1 MCIRLAAA
9 NTIKGTVIALITMKI
24 TNVIALLIT
33 MPSTVTT
40 IYRYYT
46 CQEFTSILIATGVR
60 MMAPASRIIAITM
73 STAVPSYECNADS
86 MAGRFYRPSV
96 STGHTASMR
105 SRV

>member
-9 NTIKGTVIALITMKI
+9 NTSKGTVIALITMKI

-40 IYRYYT
+40 IYRY
-46 CQEFTSILIATGVR
+46 QEFTSILIATGVR
-60 MMAPASRIIAITM
+60 MMAPASRIIAITL